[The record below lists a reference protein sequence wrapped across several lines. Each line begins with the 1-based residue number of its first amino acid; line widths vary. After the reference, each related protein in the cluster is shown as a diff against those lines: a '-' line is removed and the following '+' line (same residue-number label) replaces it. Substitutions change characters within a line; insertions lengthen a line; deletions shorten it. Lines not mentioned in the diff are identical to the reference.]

1 MATSTLEFTHND
13 RRHADRHRTPFELM
27 MGTSPL
33 AIPTS
38 FESTKFP
45 TIDERLQQLSKDR
58 QEALAAHEIARSRM
72 GRTDQIQL

>member
-1 MATSTLEFTHND
+1 MTD
-13 RRHADRHRTPFELM
+13 DTPTDTEPHSKLM

-72 GRTDQIQL
+72 AERIKSNYKPF